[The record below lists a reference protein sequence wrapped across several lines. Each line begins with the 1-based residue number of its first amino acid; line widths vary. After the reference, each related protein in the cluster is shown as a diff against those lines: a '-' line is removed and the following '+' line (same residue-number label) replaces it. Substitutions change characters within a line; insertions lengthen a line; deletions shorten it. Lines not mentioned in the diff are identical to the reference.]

1 MARHKVCFVTKEI
14 TQVEG
19 IDFND
24 NFSPIAQWNQLEL
37 CLQLQPLKILRCIKW
52 MLKLPFW
59 MEIF

>member
-1 MARHKVCFVTKEI
+1 
-14 TQVEG
+14 
-19 IDFND
+19 
-24 NFSPIAQWNQLEL
+24 LEL